1 MTDYCV
7 KSLCLMDFIYKY
19 NNPDYQSFISSYGI
33 NQPRNDN
40 FLKIKI
46 VSNRVD
52 SLKNDWVSDQTY
64 EIDELL
70 LNWKPD
76 VFL

>member
-1 MTDYCV
+1 
-7 KSLCLMDFIYKY
+7 MDFIYKY

-33 NQPRNDN
+33 NQPQNDN

-52 SLKNDWVSDQTY
+52 PLKNDWVSDQTY